1 MATLKGGRTPKR
13 KPPVSAPKGPL
24 EVPLP
29 TEKDWPEDHD
39 ADYVLKDP
47 DQELESLPQPFRM
60 ISKLVTLLFEQTW
73 EAIEERDALREA
85 ERNRV
90 QPTVYPP
97 VAEIQLNKI
106 PNCMAISQDYLF
118 IGGAKG
124 FSIYNLYN
132 AKRIYVWEKFKVDV
146 TSIWATDLG
155 SEMLIAPVDELGVIR
170 LFYLYKDGLFL
181 IKAINEADDA
191 SKQTTCMKME
201 LSQGGDFAAFLLQGG
216 GDVWLDV
223 YKLPKDSW
231 LKEVEHYQLTQNPKK
246 KVRQLQLSTLGPIT
260 PDNLETDMSMSFKGD
275 VKLSFPIHIMKIKP
289 PKPIAGTL
297 FKSPLEAFAKIED
310 CHGLGSGQNHFI
322 KDSQWEQQAEI
333 FNTSYKKFLDGE
345 GEEEPLSMATFH
357 FFLPSCVFAVPM
369 EAKSS
374 FASGVACVLG
384 VRWTGSHNFFLY
396 SLNRTLKDKVDHEG
410 VWPCAAPITVSEL
423 SCSSSYLVLA
433 CEDGVLT
440 LWDLAVG
447 FSFGV
452 VALPKGCVC
461 QSVYFLKYFLER
473 DGQNVYPETP
483 VKSQMICVVL
493 CTDSSLYLVTARGT
507 QGPSL
512 RVLVERPEKH
522 LDEAI
527 CAVAPVRAL
536 PGMVLIFTKNGSMSL
551 MNVAKSEVVCAFAPP
566 RPHRVAVPWKPVFLV
581 SIQLPFF
588 LLQGDRPDD
597 AKSEEEAGD
606 TRNSVF
612 YFNFEAYPLLENLS
626 KNCTIPQE
634 GLLETVAFPEALPLE
649 RRCELLLQKS
659 FQMLEKK
666 QQQVQEREH
675 WTRLRRYSLLL
686 QRENLGSD
694 PRRLGAL

>member
-1 MATLKGGRTPKR
+1 MAAHKGSRTAKSRP
-13 KPPVSAPKGPL
+13 PKGPL
-24 EVPLP
+24 EVPFP
-29 TEKDWPEDHD
+29 AEKDWPEDDD
-39 ADYVLKDP
+39 ADYVFKDP
-47 DQELESLPQPFRM
+47 SQELKSLPQPYRM
-60 ISKLVTLLFEQTW
+60 IDKLVNLVFDQTW
-73 EAIEERDALREA
+73 EAIEEREALREA

-97 VAEIQLNKI
+97 VAEIQLNKT

-132 AKRIYVWEKFKVDV
+132 AKRIFVWEKFKVDV
-146 TSIWATDLG
+146 TSIWAMDLG
-155 SEMLIAPVDELGVIR
+155 NEMLIAPVDELGIVR
-170 LFYLYKDGLFL
+170 LFYLCKDCLFL
-181 IKAINEADDA
+181 IKAINEAEDS
-191 SKQTTCMKME
+191 SKQTTCIKME
-201 LSQGGDFAAFLLQGG
+201 LAQGGDFAAFLIQGG

-231 LKEVEHYQLTQNPKK
+231 LKEVEHYQLAQNSKK
-246 KVRQLQLSTLGPIT
+246 KVGQLQLSMLGHIT
-260 PDNLETDMSMSFKGD
+260 PDNVETDMNVCFKAD
-275 VKLSFPIHIMKIKP
+275 IKLSFPVHIMKIKP
-289 PKPIAGTL
+289 PKPLAGTP

-322 KDSQWEQQAEI
+322 KDSQWEQQSEM
-333 FNTSYKKFLDGE
+333 FHTFYRKFLDTE
-345 GEEEPLSMATFH
+345 GEEEQPLSLATFH
-357 FFLPSCVFAVPM
+357 FFLPSPIFAVPM

-396 SLNRTLKDKVDHEG
+396 SLNRTLKDKTDHEG
-410 VWPCAAPITVSEL
+410 VWPCAAPITVSQL

-433 CEDGVLT
+433 CEDGVLS

-452 VALPKGCVC
+452 VALPEGSICE
-461 QSVYFLKYFLER
+461 SVYFLKYFLVHE
-473 DGQNVYPETP
+473 GQNVYPKTP
-483 VKSQMICVVL
+483 VKSQMSCVVL
-493 CTDSSLYLVTARGT
+493 CTDASLYLVSAKGT
-507 QGPSL
+507 QGPTV

-536 PGMVLIFTKNGSMSL
+536 PGMVLIFTRNGSMSL
-551 MNVAKSEVVCAFAPP
+551 MNVAKPEIICAFALP
-566 RPHRVAVPWKPVFLV
+566 RPPHVTGPWKPMFLV
-581 SIQLPFF
+581 SLQLPFF
-588 LLQGDRPDD
+588 LLQGDCSDVT
-597 AKSEEEAGD
+597 KSKSVEEAGD

-626 KNCTIPQE
+626 KTSITPPE
-634 GLLETVAFPEALPLE
+634 DLSETLAFPEALPLE
-649 RRCELLLQKS
+649 RRCELLLRKS

-666 QQQVQEREH
+666 PKQIQEHEH
-675 WTRLRRYSLLL
+675 WSQLRRYSLLL
-686 QRENLGSD
+686 QREN
-694 PRRLGAL
+694 RK